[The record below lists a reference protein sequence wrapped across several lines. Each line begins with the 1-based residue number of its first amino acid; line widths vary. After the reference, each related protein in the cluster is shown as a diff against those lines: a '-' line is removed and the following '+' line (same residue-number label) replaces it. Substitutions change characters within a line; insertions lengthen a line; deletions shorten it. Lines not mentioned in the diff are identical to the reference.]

1 MLRYSADEQLKLTF
15 KSTRQEGLANTFS
28 GTGDVAATSICLK
41 DPAAAGRSLAGRVI
55 FRSPFHPYTHGRV
68 NVCTPI
74 SKHAHTHACKHT
86 SMNA

>member
-41 DPAAAGRSLAGRVI
+41 DPAAAGCSLAGRVI
-55 FRSPFHPYTHGRV
+55 FRSPFHPY
-68 NVCTPI
+68 
-74 SKHAHTHACKHT
+74 AHTCMFARLSRNTHTHMHASTHL
-86 SMNA
+86 